1 LKKEDVPD
9 QYAPLP
15 EPPPSESG
23 VSPVLIFG
31 GLAVAAFAVVMVM
44 NKKKTPPSRQLPLIV

>member
-1 LKKEDVPD
+1 
-9 QYAPLP
+9 
-15 EPPPSESG
+15 

-44 NKKKTPPSRQLPLIV
+44 NKKKSPSLIA